1 MTDYFVSLLNTW
13 KKKAISFLPRL
24 IPVISKSCQTYPNVV
39 ICNQAI
45 QGIAKGV
52 SAGVKL
58 IRCGINCDAAP
69 TGNRGSEL
77 IAVRTADDVIISTV
91 AHSIINFNSYAR
103 CYV

>member
-1 MTDYFVSLLNTW
+1 MIGYSKYRFNIWKQKVFLFPPNAMTYIYKFYLTCE
-13 KKKAISFLPRL
+13 KHFTT
-24 IPVISKSCQTYPNVV
+24 SKR
-39 ICNQAI
+39 
-45 QGIAKGV
+45 GV

-77 IAVRTADDVIISTV
+77 IAVCTAEDVVISTV
-91 AHSIINFNSYAR
+91 ALSVLKRNKSVR